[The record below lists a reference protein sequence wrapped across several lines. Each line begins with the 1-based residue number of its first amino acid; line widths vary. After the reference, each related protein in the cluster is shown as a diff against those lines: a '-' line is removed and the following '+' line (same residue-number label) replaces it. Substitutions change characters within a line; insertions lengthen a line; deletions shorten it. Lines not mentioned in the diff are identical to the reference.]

1 MPDVFNP
8 NHPTPEEKK
17 EEGEPTMDN
26 NDNHLKSPQTGGL
39 KLMTVFI
46 VVLALHVVVI
56 GGFTVYHLMSGGG
69 TDADFAGDKAHKGV
83 KIADADAP
91 LPDGSPPAPATASNP
106 SPATTTPAP
115 DASSPAEMNPESAE
129 PPATTTA
136 ATPPAPAPD
145 AGAPS
150 TPATPPD
157 ASATAA
163 TTPAAPAATTA
174 SEPSGPI
181 ASGPVIMSPSA
192 PDQPTVQNDQTAEQ
206 EAVAPTAL
214 DGDIAP
220 AKPYTVKLHDSLE
233 KIAHRNHVSVA
244 QLRETNN
251 LKTDMLRIGQKLMI
265 PAATEVAA
273 TDGAKAPASASVS
286 HGPDRTLLG
295 DDVPDSAVPSKK
307 TVASTA
313 HDEALVMP
321 AAGSRHTYTVV
332 KGDTLSKIAHRFHMT
347 TSALMAANDSVDA
360 RKLRIG
366 QKLRIPSQGSRSA
379 NIAAPAP
386 VAPPA
391 VPQAQPEP
399 AEIQPM
405 ATPSAQLA
413 NFMP

>member
-1 MPDVFNP
+1 
-8 NHPTPEEKK
+8 
-17 EEGEPTMDN
+17 MDN

-83 KIADADAP
+83 KIATDADAP
-91 LPDGSPPAPATASNP
+91 LPDGSTAPAPAVAP
-106 SPATTTPAP
+106 SPSTAATTPTAEASAPA
-115 DASSPAEMNPESAE
+115 DMNPDSAE
-129 PPATTTA
+129 PPPATATASTT
-136 ATPPAPAPD
+136 PAPAPD
-145 AGAPS
+145 AGTPS
-150 TPATPPD
+150 TPAAPD
-157 ASATAA
+157 ASMTAA
-163 TTPAAPAATTA
+163 APSPAATTA
-174 SEPSGPI
+174 STPSGPL
-181 ASGPVIMSPSA
+181 ASGPVVSPSPA
-192 PDQPTVQNDQTAEQ
+192 PTEVQNDETAEQ

-220 AKPYTVKLHDSLE
+220 AKPYTVKLHDSLA
-233 KIAHRNHVSVA
+233 KIAHRNHVTVA
-244 QLRETNN
+244 QLRTTNN
-251 LKTDMLRIGQKLMI
+251 LKTDLLRIGQKLMI
-265 PAATEVAA
+265 PGAATAVAA
-273 TDGAKAPASASVS
+273 TDASKAQDSTPDS
-286 HGPDRTLLG
+286 HGPNRTLLG
-295 DDVPDSAVPSKK
+295 DDVPDSSVPSTK

-321 AAGSRHTYTVV
+321 ASSSRHTYTVV
-332 KGDTLSKIAHRFHMT
+332 KGDTLSKIAPRFHLT
-347 TSALMAANDSVDA
+347 TSTLMAANDSVDA

-366 QKLRIPSQGSRSA
+366 QKLRIPSQGPRSA

-386 VAPPA
+386 AVAQPE
-391 VPQAQPEP
+391 VPKAQPEP